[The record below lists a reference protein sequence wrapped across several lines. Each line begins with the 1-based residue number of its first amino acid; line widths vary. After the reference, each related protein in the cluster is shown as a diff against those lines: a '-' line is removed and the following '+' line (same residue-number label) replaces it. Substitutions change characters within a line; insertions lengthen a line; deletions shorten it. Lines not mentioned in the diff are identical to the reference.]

1 MTKEE
6 FFNFLIKQGCEAV
19 PKEGVNNTHHFIEF
33 RKKNKYAYLALPIN
47 DKVMNEKAIIKI
59 VSSLGIELPPGF

>member
-33 RKKNKYAYLALPIN
+33 RKKIN
-47 DKVMNEKAIIKI
+47 MHIWHC
-59 VSSLGIELPPGF
+59 P